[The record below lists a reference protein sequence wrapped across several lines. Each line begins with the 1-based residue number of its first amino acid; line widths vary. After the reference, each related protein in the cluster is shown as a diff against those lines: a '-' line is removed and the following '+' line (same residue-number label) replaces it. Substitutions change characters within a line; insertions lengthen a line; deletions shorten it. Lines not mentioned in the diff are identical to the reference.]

1 MATYK
6 FEAEMR
12 YGKYYGNL
20 RKASDPKPD
29 LTKGQAMSNAA
40 ELADFFNTEIER
52 LSLDEDED
60 TIIFR
65 GCGHNDYIALERE
78 IRFAT
83 Y

>member
-20 RKASDPKPD
+20 RSATDPKPD
-29 LTKGQAMSNAA
+29 LSKGSPLTSAT
-40 ELADFFNTEIER
+40 ELANYFNAEIER
-52 LSLDEDED
+52 IGLDEDDD

-65 GCGHNDYIALERE
+65 GCGHNDYVALERE

>member
-20 RKASDPKPD
+20 RKATDPKPN
-29 LTKGQAMSNAA
+29 LVKGKELSNAA
-40 ELADFFNTEIER
+40 ELATFFNAEIER
-52 LSLDEDED
+52 LGLDEDDD

-65 GCGHNDYIALERE
+65 GCGHNDYVALERE